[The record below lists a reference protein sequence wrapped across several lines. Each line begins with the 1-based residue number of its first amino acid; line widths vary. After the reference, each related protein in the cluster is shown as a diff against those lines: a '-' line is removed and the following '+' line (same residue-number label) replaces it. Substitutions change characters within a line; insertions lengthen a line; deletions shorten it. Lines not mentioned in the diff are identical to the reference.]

1 MPPDLLALYEKGSSS
16 EAEGREARRQATTG
30 LMEVVNASLSALT
43 VSAPDY
49 ETLEFFWTLRRIA
62 KSSLRS
68 GRSASGPMSLDE
80 QVCAALCCAAL
91 RAPLLRLRLHDA

>member
-1 MPPDLLALYEKGSSS
+1 MPPDLLALYEKGSST
-16 EAEGREARRQATTG
+16 EPEGREARRQATAG

-68 GRSASGPMSLDE
+68 GRSARKLTN
-80 QVCAALCCAAL
+80 A
-91 RAPLLRLRLHDA
+91 